1 MFTHIHIFTLVW
13 VFTLDPPQVSADS
26 VVLLESFGS
35 NVAIVRRHSASYR
48 RLVLY
53 GSDGHARHMLVQ
65 TGQNWAQV

>member
-1 MFTHIHIFTLVW
+1 MPTPPTLCSHLV
-13 VFTLDPPQVSADS
+13 TPQVSADS

>member
-1 MFTHIHIFTLVW
+1 MFTHHDVS
-13 VFTLDPPQVSADS
+13 QVSADS

-35 NVAIVRRHSASYR
+35 NVTIVRRHSSSHR

-65 TGQNWAQV
+65 TGQTWAQVCVRCVESV